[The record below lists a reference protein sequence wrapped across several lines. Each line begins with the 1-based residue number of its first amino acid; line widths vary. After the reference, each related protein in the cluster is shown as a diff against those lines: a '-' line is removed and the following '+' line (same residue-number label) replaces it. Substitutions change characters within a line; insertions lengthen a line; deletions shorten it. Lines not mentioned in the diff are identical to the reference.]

1 MNSHQRRQDR
11 RRWRYRVQQ
20 KIAPEDITSWRKVY
34 AEYRLRFVWCCE
46 QWGNVASR
54 CGWRY
59 RDHGQIWEFDCSK
72 KAVLFALRWG

>member
-34 AEYRLRFVWCCE
+34 AEYRLRFVWFVSS
-46 QWGNVASR
+46 GAT
-54 CGWRY
+54 
-59 RDHGQIWEFDCSK
+59 
-72 KAVLFALRWG
+72 